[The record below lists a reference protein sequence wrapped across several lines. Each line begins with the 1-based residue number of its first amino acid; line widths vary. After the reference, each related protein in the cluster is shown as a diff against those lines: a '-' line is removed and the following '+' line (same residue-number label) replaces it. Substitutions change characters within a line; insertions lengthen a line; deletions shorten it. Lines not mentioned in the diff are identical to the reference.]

1 MFSVCHGTELM
12 DHNNVLIV
20 CSIAAKETSFYC
32 CFCRA
37 IIAEELTF
45 ECTV

>member
-1 MFSVCHGTELM
+1 MFSACHGPELM
-12 DHNNVLIV
+12 DHNNILIV
-20 CSIAAKETSFYC
+20 CSIAAKEASVYC

-37 IIAEELTF
+37 IAEELTF

>member
-1 MFSVCHGTELM
+1 MFSVGHGAELM
-12 DHNNVLIV
+12 DHNNVLIA

-32 CFCRA
+32 CFGRA
-37 IIAEELTF
+37 IVEELTF